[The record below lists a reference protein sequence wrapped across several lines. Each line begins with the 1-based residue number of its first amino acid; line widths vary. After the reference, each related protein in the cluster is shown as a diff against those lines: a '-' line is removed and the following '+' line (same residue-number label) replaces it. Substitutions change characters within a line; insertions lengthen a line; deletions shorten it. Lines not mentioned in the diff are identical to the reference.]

1 MAGVGKDDSKKQTAG
16 ANISA
21 KERFDASECLPKLFL
36 VSESDCEIEGWVPLL
51 RDFYYLGADIDA
63 FLITC
68 SDGSQK
74 VAGSQRTESTL
85 FCGSTRNRRRRASN
99 S

>member
-51 RDFYYLGADIDA
+51 RDFY
-63 FLITC
+63 
-68 SDGSQK
+68 
-74 VAGSQRTESTL
+74 
-85 FCGSTRNRRRRASN
+85 
-99 S
+99 